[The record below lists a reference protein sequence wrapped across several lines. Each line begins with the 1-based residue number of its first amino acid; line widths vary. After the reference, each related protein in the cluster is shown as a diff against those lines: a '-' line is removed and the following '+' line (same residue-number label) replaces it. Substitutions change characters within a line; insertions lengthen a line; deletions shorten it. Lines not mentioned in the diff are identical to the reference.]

1 MATAEALIDAVRTAE
16 AAEDPDATDAAR
28 QALIDGAPNC
38 PQATDARYRLGL
50 SRLFRLQDREAAMAL
65 FKEAAKDKESE
76 MAKEARISLALC
88 LHGMKKRQQA
98 IFELRKLLPAKVEP
112 SVHTATALD
121 FLTLLLREAQP
132 PEGSPGHKD
141 LTKTEETRRAHL
153 EALSAGSD
161 DPVEKAHWQL
171 RLAAAYADSGSRRDL
186 EKARTTL
193 SNVVKMGKAAGE
205 SALTAARDALKTL
218 PR

>member
-1 MATAEALIDAVRTAE
+1 MATADALIDAVRTAE
-16 AAEDPDATDAAR
+16 AGEDPDATDAAR
-28 QALIDGAPNC
+28 QALIDDAPSC
-38 PQATDARYRLGL
+38 PEATDARYRLGL
-50 SRLFRLQDREAAMAL
+50 SQLFRFQNRDAAMAL
-65 FKEAAKDKESE
+65 FKEAAKDKNSE
-76 MAKEARISLALC
+76 MGKEARISLALC

-98 IFELRKLLPAKVEP
+98 IFELRKLLPIKVTP

-141 LTKTEETRRAHL
+141 LAKTEQARRDHL
-153 EALSAGSD
+153 DALVNEAS
-161 DPVEKAHWQL
+161 DPVEKAHWML
-171 RLAAAYADSGSRRDL
+171 RLAAAFADTGERRDI

-193 SNVVKMGKAAGE
+193 SAVVKMGKGAGE
-205 SALTAARDALKTL
+205 SALMAARENLKSL